1 MGAFKGVT
9 SLYAPVSLMLERDNK
24 NNITYMSWWQVS
36 SEGRQ
41 DNPGFNITI
50 FSDKE
55 SPSSLN
61 FLVSYGVIGL
71 YVSVVLVISRL
82 VRTMFQGASA
92 QVMFLELPNVDRI
105 LQLCNEIFV
114 VREAHE
120 YELEEDLYARLL
132 FLYRS
137 PSTLIK
143 WTKKVD

>member
-1 MGAFKGVT
+1 MIFVRSTIIHANMRPGSKTT
-9 SLYAPVSLMLERDNK
+9 SSFFYL
-24 NNITYMSWWQVS
+24 
-36 SEGRQ
+36 Q

-114 VREAHE
+114 VREAQE